1 MAQAALALDR
11 IALLSSHAMRSR
23 WMQGTAIGLAIFAI
37 YFASSDLYNPFN
49 QYERLA
55 DSMLHLRLDIP
66 NPPDYLELARYPDG
80 AYVINPP
87 APAVLLIPFVALW
100 GFDTNEVMVSLA
112 LGAAAVG
119 LFWVATKQLGWDPQ
133 ISAALTL
140 LMALGTNFWWA
151 AADGGMWMFAHV
163 TAIFFMM
170 GALVEATGHKRPW
183 LVGLLVGAAG
193 LCRLPTF
200 LSAPFF
206 AYLLVHGDERRLL
219 EIFRDKAVLLRVG
232 LFGAALTL
240 MFGLDLLYNYA
251 RFGTV
256 KDEGYYH
263 PQYLELE
270 AFSKG
275 ITDYSYIP
283 RHLDA
288 IFLQLPALD
297 GSFPFI
303 RPRVQGMSLLLTTPM
318 FIYLLGTP
326 LNRMTFAATLATL
339 LTLAPIVI
347 YATTGGTQFGYRY
360 ALDALPML
368 LVLTAAGMGYEM
380 SRFKW
385 GLVAACCLIGLWG
398 VLAFER
404 FHWVAC
410 DPQWLCEYL
419 Y

>member
-1 MAQAALALDR
+1 MLMLMLLLAVFAA
-11 IALLSSHAMRSR
+11 
-23 WMQGTAIGLAIFAI
+23 
-37 YFASSDLYNPFN
+37 ASKL
-49 QYERLA
+49 
-55 DSMLHLRLDIP
+55 
-66 NPPDYLELARYPDG
+66 
-80 AYVINPP
+80 
-87 APAVLLIPFVALW
+87 APA
-100 GFDTNEVMVSLA
+100 
-112 LGAAAVG
+112 
-119 LFWVATKQLGWDPQ
+119 
-133 ISAALTL
+133 
-140 LMALGTNFWWA
+140 
-151 AADGGMWMFAHV
+151 
-163 TAIFFMM
+163 
-170 GALVEATGHKRPW
+170 
-183 LVGLLVGAAG
+183 
-193 LCRLPTF
+193 
-200 LSAPFF
+200 
-206 AYLLVHGDERRLL
+206 
-219 EIFRDKAVLLRVG
+219 
-232 LFGAALTL
+232 
-240 MFGLDLLYNYA
+240 
-251 RFGTV
+251 
-256 KDEGYYH
+256 
-263 PQYLELE
+263 
-270 AFSKG
+270 
-275 ITDYSYIP
+275 
-283 RHLDA
+283 
-288 IFLQLPALD
+288 FLQLPALD